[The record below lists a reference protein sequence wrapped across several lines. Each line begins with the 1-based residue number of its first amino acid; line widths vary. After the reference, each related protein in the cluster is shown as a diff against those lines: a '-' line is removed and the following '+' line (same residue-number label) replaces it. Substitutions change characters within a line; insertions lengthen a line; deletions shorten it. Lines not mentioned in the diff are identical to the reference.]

1 MKSDSIDK
9 KSQEGEK
16 LYRMLFDHSMDG
28 IMLTDPRKGG
38 KILSANPAA
47 CHMLG
52 WTEEELIGK
61 GWKDIIFDLEDP
73 ALSTL
78 LDERARSGT
87 AKAEIT
93 YRRKDGTTFPGE
105 VSTSIFFDTNGEPR
119 VVAIIRDVTE
129 RKQAEAALRESE
141 SRRKVAEAREDER
154 KRLLDVL
161 DKLPAMIALLT
172 SDHRIAFINR
182 SFREKFGEPR
192 GKHCYEYCFGNTG
205 PCEFCEAYK
214 VLVTGQPHNWEV
226 TTLDGNV
233 FDVYDIPFTDIDGT
247 SMILEMDID
256 VTKRKK
262 AEEILKKA
270 HNNLEEKVKQ
280 RTEELEK
287 AYYSLKES
295 ERRLAE
301 AQRMAHIGNWE
312 WDIATNE
319 RYWSDEL
326 YRIFGLKPKEIEA
339 TYDVF
344 LSYVHPDDR
353 DYVDNAIKEA
363 LEGKPYDINYRLIL
377 NNGEERIVHE
387 QGKTIFDEKNLPVR
401 MFGTVQD
408 ITEHKRTEEAL
419 AKIDE
424 MRVKE
429 IHHRIKNNLQVIS
442 SLLSLEAEKFTDSK
456 ILESFKESQ
465 NRVAS
470 MALFTKSYIKGIK
483 SIPLSSEIT

>member
-1 MKSDSIDK
+1 MK
-9 KSQEGEK
+9 EG
-16 LYRMLFDHSMDG
+16 
-28 IMLTDPRKGG
+28 
-38 KILSANPAA
+38 
-47 CHMLG
+47 
-52 WTEEELIGK
+52 
-61 GWKDIIFDLEDP
+61 
-73 ALSTL
+73 L
-78 LDERARSGT
+78 L
-87 AKAEIT
+87 K
-93 YRRKDGTTFPGE
+93 
-105 VSTSIFFDTNGEPR
+105 
-119 VVAIIRDVTE
+119 
-129 RKQAEAALRESE
+129 
-141 SRRKVAEAREDER
+141 
-154 KRLLDVL
+154 
-161 DKLPAMIALLT
+161 
-172 SDHRIAFINR
+172 
-182 SFREKFGEPR
+182 
-192 GKHCYEYCFGNTG
+192 
-205 PCEFCEAYK
+205 
-214 VLVTGQPHNWEV
+214 
-226 TTLDGNV
+226 
-233 FDVYDIPFTDIDGT
+233 
-247 SMILEMDID
+247 
-256 VTKRKK
+256 
-262 AEEILKKA
+262 
-270 HNNLEEKVKQ
+270 
-280 RTEELEK
+280 
-287 AYYSLKES
+287 LKEW
-295 ERRLAE
+295 L
-301 AQRMAHIGNWE
+301 ILE